1 MNEWLGW
8 RMNGWVNGKWVGRWV
23 GEYVDRMIYRPMG
36 SHTRW
41 MGMDRMPHVDEGQ
54 FSGYKEVCD

>member
-1 MNEWLGW
+1 
-8 RMNGWVNGKWVGRWV
+8 MNGWVNGKWVGRWV